1 MSMSNV
7 DMMVKQME
15 TDIRSLE
22 VNTYHNITI
31 YVKSIQQRLLLS
43 FYFERKWQET
53 PVTEHGSTS

>member
-1 MSMSNV
+1 MSISNV

-15 TDIRSLE
+15 TDIRNLE

-43 FYFERKWQET
+43 FYFERK
-53 PVTEHGSTS
+53 

>member
-22 VNTYHNITI
+22 ANTYHNITI

-53 PVTEHGSTS
+53 PVTKPGSIS

>member
-22 VNTYHNITI
+22 ANTYHNITI

-43 FYFERKWQET
+43 FYFERK
-53 PVTEHGSTS
+53 